1 MGVCL
6 LFSEIHSANEGGWLD
21 RTYTYVYNL
30 KLDLQGNAESVSPTY
45 VLIHYL
51 LNKFLSSSSII

>member
-21 RTYTYVYNL
+21 RTYTYTILNWIYREMQSRFLLLMFLFIIYLTNFCPR
-30 KLDLQGNAESVSPTY
+30 LQ
-45 VLIHYL
+45 
-51 LNKFLSSSSII
+51 

>member
-21 RTYTYVYNL
+21 RTYTHTILNWIYREMQSRFLLLMFLFIIYLTNFCPR
-30 KLDLQGNAESVSPTY
+30 LQ
-45 VLIHYL
+45 
-51 LNKFLSSSSII
+51 